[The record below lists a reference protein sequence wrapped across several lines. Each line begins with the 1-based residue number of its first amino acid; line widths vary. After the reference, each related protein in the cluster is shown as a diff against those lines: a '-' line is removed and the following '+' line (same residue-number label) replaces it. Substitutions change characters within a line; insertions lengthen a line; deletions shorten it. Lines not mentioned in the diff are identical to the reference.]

1 MKDFVLD
8 GRVTF
13 IDNNNGLKVC
23 GASTINDDEI
33 GPSYNS
39 FSYSDN
45 VVSNKLNSMFG
56 SPYKIEISGT
66 KKDDFNEYMLV
77 KIDALNTGDNSIA
90 YVFKGTFS
98 TNVTSTE
105 NTVLKIILRP
115 ENDLI
120 KSLKYGNKYYFKLS
134 ISDREDA
141 DF

>member
-23 GASTINDDEI
+23 GASTINDEEI

-45 VVSNKLNSMFG
+45 VVNNKLNSMFG
-56 SPYKIEISGT
+56 SPYKIEVSGT

-77 KIDALNTGDNSIA
+77 KIDSLNTGDNSIA

-105 NTVLKIILRP
+105 NTVLKIIIRP

>member
-8 GRVTF
+8 GRITF

-33 GPSYNS
+33 GPLYNS

-45 VVSNKLNSMFG
+45 VVNNRLNSMFG
-56 SPYKIEISGT
+56 SPYKIEVSET

-77 KIDALNTGDNSIA
+77 KIDSLNTGDNSIA

-105 NTVLKIILRP
+105 NTVLKIIIQP

>member
-8 GRVTF
+8 GRITF

-33 GPSYNS
+33 GPLYNS

-56 SPYKIEISGT
+56 SLYKIEVSGT

-77 KIDALNTGDNSIA
+77 KIDSLNTGDNSIA
-90 YVFKGTFS
+90 YVFKSTFS

-105 NTVLKIILRP
+105 NTVLKIIIRP

-120 KSLKYGNKYYFKLS
+120 KSLKYGNKYYFKIS

>member
-23 GASTINDDEI
+23 GASTINDEEI

-45 VVSNKLNSMFG
+45 VVNNKLNSMFG
-56 SPYKIEISGT
+56 SPYKIEVSGT

-77 KIDALNTGDNSIA
+77 KIDSLNTGDNSIA

-105 NTVLKIILRP
+105 NTVLKIIIRP

-120 KSLKYGNKYYFKLS
+120 KSLNYGNKYYFKLS

>member
-23 GASTINDDEI
+23 GASTINDEEI

-45 VVSNKLNSMFG
+45 VVNNKLNSMFG
-56 SPYKIEISGT
+56 SPYKIEVSGT

-77 KIDALNTGDNSIA
+77 KIDSLNTGDNSIA

-105 NTVLKIILRP
+105 NTVLKIIIRP
-115 ENDLI
+115 ENGLI

>member
-23 GASTINDDEI
+23 GASTINDEEI

-45 VVSNKLNSMFG
+45 VVNNKLNSMFG
-56 SPYKIEISGT
+56 SPYKIEVSGT

-77 KIDALNTGDNSIA
+77 KIDSLNTGDNSIA
-90 YVFKGTFS
+90 YIFKGTFS

-105 NTVLKIILRP
+105 NTVLKIIIRP

-134 ISDREDA
+134 ILDREDA